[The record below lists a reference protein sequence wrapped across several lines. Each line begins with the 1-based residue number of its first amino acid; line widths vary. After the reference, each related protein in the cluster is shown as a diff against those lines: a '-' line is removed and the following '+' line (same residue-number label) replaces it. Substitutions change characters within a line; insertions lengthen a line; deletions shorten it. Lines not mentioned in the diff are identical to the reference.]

1 MKANFAKYFLAI
13 ALAALMANYAA
24 GQAMN
29 NGGMNNSAASPAM
42 PLATKQ
48 STEQRLDNMQSSQ
61 PTGASG
67 QNQNANSASAGA
79 PSGLNSDRQEI
90 RQDRQDTRQDLR
102 QDRAELR
109 QDRATVRNDAERWRF
124 ARYNNEWWYWTP
136 GNYWMYYRDNNWNRY
151 DAEAFQPYSR
161 YSTGYRGVPPDNNPA
176 IYTDEYGRQY
186 RRDYSPLRRAL
197 RAAADA
203 LNGGGN
209 IDVNAGPAGAN
220 VQVNPGNREM
230 QQTDQNRGSN
240 TGGATSGTG
249 PNVGVEIGGAAGSNR

>member
-29 NGGMNNSAASPAM
+29 NGGMNNSAASPAT

-48 STEQRLDNMQSSQ
+48 STEQRMDNMQTSQ
-61 PTGASG
+61 PAAASG
-67 QNQNANSASAGA
+67 QNQNANPTSAGA
-79 PSGLNSDRQEI
+79 PSGLNSD

-109 QDRATVRNDAERWRF
+109 QDRAAARNDAERWRF

-209 IDVNAGPAGAN
+209 VDVNAGPAGAN
-220 VQVNPGNREM
+220 VQVNPGNREL
-230 QQTDQNRGSN
+230 QPPDQNRGSN